1 LVRRKGGMMMVM
13 LRSVIA
19 IWLLAPMLLSG
30 CATMD
35 KNQCVNADWHA
46 VGVEDGA
53 RGRPLA
59 RLGDH
64 RRACAKYGV
73 APESERYLAGRNEGL
88 KAFCTYERGYAM
100 GHAGQGYADVC
111 PEPLAASYRAGYRDQ
126 RGFGPGRCPD
136 MPRHLIAVHFGH
148 SNIRDDK
155 IEVPVPMKDFNSLLA
170 ILRGLHAVPH
180 LS

>member
-1 LVRRKGGMMMVM
+1 MMMVM

-73 APESERYLAGRNEGL
+73 APESERYLAGRNDGL

-111 PEPLAASYRAGYRDQ
+111 PEPLAASYRAGYRDGRERHDLTRRLASVQ
-126 RGFGPGRCPD
+126 AEIEESKAALKAGIRNPRERAREVERLEALTREAEQLEQAIARLPGP
-136 MPRHLIAVHFGH
+136 
-148 SNIRDDK
+148 
-155 IEVPVPMKDFNSLLA
+155 
-170 ILRGLHAVPH
+170 
-180 LS
+180 